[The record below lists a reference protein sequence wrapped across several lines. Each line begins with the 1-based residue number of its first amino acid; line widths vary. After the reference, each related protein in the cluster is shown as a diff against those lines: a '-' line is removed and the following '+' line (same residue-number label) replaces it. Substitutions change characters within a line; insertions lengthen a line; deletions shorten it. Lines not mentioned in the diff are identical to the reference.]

1 MSFCV
6 VLCHYVEN
14 GFAGYCIFASVN
26 KRNRVGATYG
36 ECTFSTR
43 SALVKVWRTTSDH
56 RVLNV
61 HSSNKPQDSTLQ
73 STKILNSTKIENYG
87 NSKKQ
92 QADAS
97 KLRQD
102 RQPQGLLLQGAVY
115 KSTAFGNLS
124 AFLRRGE
131 GWDIRQ
137 EQRKGVKWENEREN
151 NGDGEILGEKIVKKE
166 IIHFFF
172 LTLPP
177 SFAMTPIV

>member
-1 MSFCV
+1 MSFFAL
-6 VLCHYVEN
+6 LCHYVEN

-26 KRNRVGATYG
+26 KRNRVRSAYG
-36 ECTFSTR
+36 ECTFCTR

-102 RQPQGLLLQGAVY
+102 RQPQGHLLQDAQKQQASVV
-115 KSTAFGNLS
+115 L
-124 AFLRRGE
+124 
-131 GWDIRQ
+131 
-137 EQRKGVKWENEREN
+137 
-151 NGDGEILGEKIVKKE
+151 
-166 IIHFFF
+166 
-172 LTLPP
+172 
-177 SFAMTPIV
+177 

>member
-1 MSFCV
+1 MS
-6 VLCHYVEN
+6 CHP
-14 GFAGYCIFASVN
+14 
-26 KRNRVGATYG
+26 
-36 ECTFSTR
+36 
-43 SALVKVWRTTSDH
+43 KVQVTQRITPAC
-56 RVLNV
+56 R
-61 HSSNKPQDSTLQ
+61 PP
-73 STKILNSTKIENYG
+73 
-87 NSKKQ
+87 KQ
-92 QADAS
+92 QVV
-97 KLRQD
+97 Q
-102 RQPQGLLLQGAVY
+102 
-115 KSTAFGNLS
+115 STAFGNLS

>member
-1 MSFCV
+1 MGS
-6 VLCHYVEN
+6 
-14 GFAGYCIFASVN
+14 A
-26 KRNRVGATYG
+26 YG
-36 ECTFSTR
+36 ECTFSAR

-115 KSTAFGNLS
+115 TKHC
-124 AFLRRGE
+124 LRQPICLPEWGE

-151 NGDGEILGEKIVKKE
+151 NGDGEILREKIVKKE